1 MFGNDQIIKSNQ
13 LSLTLV
19 KSFLSSQATKI
30 WYWDFFCYVNKI
42 NETFPKLR
50 SRNMKCSV
58 TKPIDGKLVIL
69 QTVSTI
75 INGIYST
82 LSNGKWF
89 SLEKS
94 QKKLLESQKLWR
106 NWPHF
111 TTCARLA
118 TAFFP
123 WNTRNTKESPFANSF
138 PLQTLKKSWRVV
150 KTFNSLGN
158 TRFVIFVYV
167 PNPQIWF
174 TELKSMSSQ
183 ANYSP
188 IFRQN
193 K

>member
-1 MFGNDQIIKSNQ
+1 MKFGNDQIIKSNQ

-30 WYWDFFCYVNKI
+30 WNWDFFCYVNKI

-69 QTVSTI
+69 RTVSAVIPI
-75 INGIYST
+75 INGLYST
-82 LSNGKWF
+82 LLNGKWF

-123 WNTRNTKESPFANSF
+123 RNTQKSPFCEFFFLDRRRKKVGES
-138 PLQTLKKSWRVV
+138 LK
-150 KTFNSLGN
+150 L
-158 TRFVIFVYV
+158 VIFVQYV
-167 PNPQIWF
+167 
-174 TELKSMSSQ
+174 LHVKSDSRNKIKLLYN
-183 ANYSP
+183 ANF
-188 IFRQN
+188 FR
-193 K
+193 